1 MASCLLLVGIASS
14 AFAQGP
20 APSCEITGPTSVFV
34 NEPFSLCGI
43 SGSGLTYTWVRFE
56 NGQEV
61 VLNHD
66 RCLDFPNG
74 IPAVGCYDYEFT
86 ISQGPDYLKCP
97 ITVCVRE
104 RDDLECRIQVRN
116 DCESSELCG
125 PEGFDYSWSG
135 AGVEGATTRCVT
147 VTEDGTYSLTV
158 SDGDKEGKCEVSVEI
173 RKDCKGS
180 CPRSPGFW
188 GQQADQKGNGSTKY
202 SLAQVTSIAVCIS
215 NSVDV
220 FNWGVGNAA
229 FLAFKATINP
239 PKPMSNESQVKRQ
252 FAALLANVC
261 ATGVDPALWD
271 GEVFLDTSAEVTCN
285 GETMTIQELIDA
297 VDDELTSAT
306 PDYGKYINCLDRIN
320 NKIGIPLDE
329 SCRAADV
336 KDDSVQRLGGGPL
349 GGFNVPAELSFSATN
364 PASQSSVLRFALPA
378 DGDVSLKIFD
388 VAGRQIA
395 DIGGGFMPAG
405 SHTMDWNVA
414 GVARG
419 LYFARL
425 SFNGEIRTQQIVVT
439 R

>member
-1 MASCLLLVGIASS
+1 
-14 AFAQGP
+14 
-20 APSCEITGPTSVFV
+20 
-34 NEPFSLCGI
+34 
-43 SGSGLTYTWVRFE
+43 
-56 NGQEV
+56 
-61 VLNHD
+61 
-66 RCLDFPNG
+66 
-74 IPAVGCYDYEFT
+74 
-86 ISQGPDYLKCP
+86 
-97 ITVCVRE
+97 
-104 RDDLECRIQVRN
+104 
-116 DCESSELCG
+116 
-125 PEGFDYSWSG
+125 
-135 AGVEGATTRCVT
+135 
-147 VTEDGTYSLTV
+147 
-158 SDGDKEGKCEVSVEI
+158 
-173 RKDCKGS
+173 
-180 CPRSPGFW
+180 
-188 GQQADQKGNGSTKY
+188 
-202 SLAQVTSIAVCIS
+202 
-215 NSVDV
+215 
-220 FNWGVGNAA
+220 
-229 FLAFKATINP
+229 
-239 PKPMSNESQVKRQ
+239 
-252 FAALLANVC
+252 
-261 ATGVDPALWD
+261 
-271 GEVFLDTSAEVTCN
+271 
-285 GETMTIQELIDA
+285 MTIQELIDA